1 MQQIFVELYRYR
13 PAWTDLP
20 AAERES
26 FVNRIADAIGDLR
39 SRGVEVL
46 GFGAND
52 PDTDRRAPYDFFSVY
67 RAPDPGT
74 RRLIETGI
82 AASGWYDYFDQ
93 INIGGAALTPLGAL
107 SQNILL
113 RPALPQGPPIAP
125 SSECVK
131 KRATVNG
138 HTMAYVEEGKG
149 AAVVFIHGDVMS
161 SFLWHNVIPYV
172 ADHRRA
178 IAVDLIGAGDS
189 GKLPAAGAGTY
200 SFDTHAH
207 YLGELLDQLELGD
220 DIVLVGHDWG
230 ANLAFD
236 WAMRHEDR
244 VSGLAFGEAL
254 LPPFEWTDWPAMVRD
269 GFRHVRTAEGG
280 DDVLE
285 NNFFVNFS
293 RANMLRML
301 APQEWAEIVR
311 PYANPGEDR
320 RPTLDW
326 PRSVPFGD
334 DDTEIRGVLQ
344 AQAAWLGATPIPKLH
359 LAGMP
364 GGIDKV
370 GGRRREFIGA
380 LPDLT
385 VAPVQGLHWTPLD
398 DPHAVGAGL
407 AAWLRE
413 LASSVP
419 RFDCPATSERNR

>member
-1 MQQIFVELYRYR
+1 MHQIFIGLYRYR
-13 PAWTDLP
+13 QAWTDLP

-26 FVNRIADAIGDLR
+26 FVNRIAGAIGDLQ

-52 PDTDRRAPYDFFSVY
+52 PEIDCRAPYDFLGAY
-67 RAPDPGT
+67 RVPDPGT
-74 RRLIETGI
+74 RRLIEAGI
-82 AASGWYDYFDQ
+82 AASGWYGYFDQ
-93 INIGGAALTPLGAL
+93 INIGGTALTPLGAL

-113 RPALPQGPPIAP
+113 RPALPQGLPIAP
-125 SSECVK
+125 TSDYVK
-131 KRATVNG
+131 KQATVNG
-138 HTMAYVEEGKG
+138 HTMAYIEEGKG
-149 AAVVFIHGDVMS
+149 EAVVLIHGDVMS

-172 ADHRRA
+172 ADRRRA

-189 GKLPAAGAGTY
+189 DKLPAAGEGTY
-200 SFDTHAH
+200 SFDTHAR
-207 YLGELLDQLELGD
+207 YLGELLDELELGD
-220 DIVLVGHDWG
+220 DIALVGHDWG

-244 VSGLAFGEAL
+244 VCGLAFGEAL
-254 LPPFEWTDWPAMVRD
+254 LPPFEWADWPAMVRD
-269 GFRHVRTAEGG
+269 GFWHLRTGEGG

-285 NNFFVNFS
+285 NNFSVNFS

-301 APQEWAEIVR
+301 APQEWGEMVR

-326 PRSVPFGD
+326 PRSIPFGD
-334 DDTEIRGVLQ
+334 DDTEIRRVLE

-370 GGRRREFIGA
+370 GGRRREIIST
-380 LPDLT
+380 LPNST
-385 VAPVQGLHWTPLD
+385 VATVQGLHWTPLD
-398 DPHAVGAGL
+398 DPHATGAGL
-407 AAWLRE
+407 AAWLSE
-413 LASSVP
+413 LASAVP
-419 RFDCPATSERNR
+419 RLDRPATSERNR